1 MKITI
6 LTTSVEHPVNAWL
19 EKWIL
24 KSKEKHTINLIRSN
38 KEIVSGDL
46 LFLIS
51 CSELVSAQDRQRFNK
66 TLVIHA
72 SDLPRGRGWS
82 PHIWDIV
89 NGKELITLSLL
100 EAEDRVDS
108 GAIWKKQQV
117 KVPKTAL
124 YSEINS
130 IIFEAEL
137 ELMDFAVENFSTIS
151 PITQGEA
158 ESTYWPKRTP
168 SDSEIDI
175 EKSISEQF
183 DLVRVCDPKRF
194 PAFFYKDGKK
204 FKLKIEAIS
213 E

>member
-6 LTTSVEHPVNAWL
+6 LTTSREHPVNTWL
-19 EKWIL
+19 ERWIL
-24 KSKEKHTINLIRSN
+24 KIKGKHTINLIRS
-38 KEIVSGDL
+38 KKDLMGGDL

-51 CSELVSAQDRQRFNK
+51 CSELVSAQDRQKFGK

-82 PHIWDIV
+82 PHVWDIV
-89 NGKELITLSLL
+89 NGKEHITLTLL
-100 EAEDRVDS
+100 EAEDKVDS

-130 IIFEAEL
+130 IVFEVEL
-137 ELMDFAVENFSTIS
+137 ELMDFAVKNFGTIS
-151 PITQGEA
+151 PVSQVDT

-183 DLVRVCDPKRF
+183 DLIRVCDPERF

-204 FKLKIEAIS
+204 FKLKIMATNE
-213 E
+213 